1 MIRWFDTGL
10 EYRGGH
16 SQISITFLIKYPP
29 PYMGHQ
35 ILILRRNISGLVRI
49 TDLCEDVKSW
59 DRGRGL
65 GLGRGGS
72 IRLDHIMTAETVT
85 LISNNKRDM
94 ENGEQRRGF
103 PSNIQMGFLTMK
115 KYIDEKQLFI
125 LTSCEQ
131 WTHDLGPPSV
141 RWRMGRRGAVII

>member
-1 MIRWFDTGL
+1 MIRWFDTRL

-49 TDLCEDVKSW
+49 TVDLCEDVKSW
-59 DRGRGL
+59 DRGR

-94 ENGEQRRGF
+94 ETGGQRLSQQYSNGLL
-103 PSNIQMGFLTMK
+103 PSEEIHWWETIMLPHK
-115 KYIDEKQLFI
+115 L
-125 LTSCEQ
+125 
-131 WTHDLGPPSV
+131 WTANTWHWAPISQVAHGQQPS
-141 RWRMGRRGAVII
+141 GNYLE